1 MNRRT
6 VTLLLVCL
14 VQLGLVGAATAAQLS
29 ARLTGEEY
37 LLRVQPVDPYEP
49 FRGAYVQLD
58 YPDLRPDSRTR
69 DGDGWIPEGT
79 VYLPLTQHGPYWAA
93 TTLVRTAP
101 DSGPYLRC
109 ESEGWRLKCGIESL
123 FLPQD
128 EAREVEQA
136 LSSGTMYARIKVDSR
151 GHAAVVGLVRR

>member
-6 VTLLLVCL
+6 VTLVLVCL

-37 LLRVQPVDPYEP
+37 LLRVQPVDPYDP
-49 FRGAYVQLD
+49 FRGAYVELT
-58 YPDLRPDSRTR
+58 YPDLRGSDWRTE
-69 DGDGWIPEGT
+69 DGWIREGT
-79 VYLPLTQHGPYWAA
+79 AFLPLTQHGPYWEAR
-93 TTLVRTAP
+93 TLVRTAP

-128 EAREVEQA
+128 EAGAMERA

-151 GHAAVVGLVRR
+151 GHAAVVGLVPR

>member
-6 VTLLLVCL
+6 VILLLVCL

-37 LLRVQPVDPYEP
+37 LLRVEPVDPIDP
-49 FRGAYVQLD
+49 FRGAYVELT
-58 YPDLRPDSRTR
+58 YPDLGRPDWRQ
-69 DGDGWIPEGT
+69 DGWIQEGT
-79 VYLPLTQHGPYWAA
+79 VFLLLTQAGPYWEAG
-93 TTLVRTAP
+93 TLVRTAP

-109 ESEGWRLKCGIESL
+109 KSEGWRLRCGIESL

-128 EAREVEQA
+128 QAAATEQVV
-136 LSSGTMYARIKVDSR
+136 SSGKMYARIKVDSR
-151 GHAAVVGLVRR
+151 GHAAVVGLVPHH

>member
-6 VTLLLVCL
+6 VTLLVVCL

-37 LLRVQPVDPYEP
+37 LLRVQPVDPYDP
-49 FRGAYVQLD
+49 FRGAYVELT
-58 YPDLRPDSRTR
+58 YPDLGGPNWRQGSGWTR
-69 DGDGWIPEGT
+69 EGT
-79 VYLPLTQHGPYWAA
+79 VFLRLTQHGPYWEAR
-93 TTLVRTAP
+93 TLVRTAP

-128 EAREVEQA
+128 EAAAMEQA

-151 GHAAVVGLVRR
+151 GHAAVVGLVPR

>member
-6 VTLLLVCL
+6 VILLLVCL

-37 LLRVQPVDPYEP
+37 LLRVEPVDPIDP
-49 FRGAYVQLD
+49 FRGAYVELT
-58 YPDLRPDSRTR
+58 YPDLGGPDWRQDSR
-69 DGDGWIPEGT
+69 WIKEGT
-79 VYLPLTQHGPYWAA
+79 VFLRLTQAGPYWEAR
-93 TTLVRTAP
+93 TLVRTEP

-109 ESEGWRLKCGIESL
+109 ESEGWRLRCGIESL

-128 EAREVEQA
+128 EAAAMEQA
-136 LSSGTMYARIKVDSR
+136 VSAGSMYARIKVDSR
-151 GHAAVVGLVRR
+151 GHAAVVGLVPR